1 MTTAMA
7 RTAHLESLAEFVLS
21 LLALAAEPSL
31 RPSSKQLIGTLLST
45 LLVGSSTLFVR
56 LLFLLL
62 VRLLV
67 CLLATGVLISTVC
80 NSHHTAT
87 GWPVLLPP
95 IGKLLVTSQEPAVLA
110 FCFEQLRGV
119 AMQGMTK

>member
-21 LLALAAEPSL
+21 LLPLAAEPSL

-56 LLFLLL
+56 LL
-62 VRLLV
+62 VR
-67 CLLATGVLISTVC
+67 LLATGVLISTVC